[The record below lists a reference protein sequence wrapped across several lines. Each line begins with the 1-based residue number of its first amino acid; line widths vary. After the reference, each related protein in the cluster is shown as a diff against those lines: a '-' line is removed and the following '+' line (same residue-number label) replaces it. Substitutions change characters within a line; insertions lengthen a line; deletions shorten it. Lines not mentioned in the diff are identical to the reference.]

1 MLFKKNAFA
10 QLACIAALFAAMPAI
25 AQEADDKIPIY
36 RLDLLKRPD
45 IPTGEAAFVA
55 GKAGSVPH
63 RFFLENLYMLKPIS
77 VTVRAVNPGDVVT
90 AKITKWKF
98 DDVLREGDTADGK
111 QVLFKF
117 RTHGEFQI
125 SITAEKPDTPYKMVV
140 WVGPDIKPKSKR
152 LFVPKS
158 EFKDTSG
165 LPKWVW
171 WAGGGAAAVI
181 IALLAV
187 ILRRKRVS

>member
-1 MLFKKNAFA
+1 MHFNKIAFA
-10 QLACIAALFAAMPAI
+10 GLACLAALVAAAPAL
-25 AQEADDKIPIY
+25 AQEADKIPIY

-45 IPTGEAAFVA
+45 IPTGEAAFVS

-98 DDVLREGDTADGK
+98 DDVLREGNTADGK
-111 QVLFKF
+111 QVLLKF

-125 SITAEKPDTPYKMVV
+125 SITADKPDTPYKMVV
-140 WVGPDIKPKSKR
+140 WVGPDIKPKSKP

-158 EFKDTSG
+158 QFKDGSG
-165 LPKWVW
+165 IPMWVW

-187 ILRRKRVS
+187 ILRRKRAS

>member
-1 MLFKKNAFA
+1 MPIKKNAFA
-10 QLACIAALFAAMPAI
+10 WFACIVALFAALPAL

-55 GKAGSVPH
+55 GKAGSVPQ
-63 RFFLENLYMLKPIS
+63 RFFLENLYMLKPVS
-77 VTVRAVNPGDVVT
+77 VTVRAVNPGDVVNV
-90 AKITKWKF
+90 KITKWKF
-98 DDVLREGDTADGK
+98 TDVLREGNTAGGK
-111 QVLFKF
+111 QVVIKF

-125 SITAEKPDTPYKMVV
+125 SVTADKPDTPYKMVV
-140 WVGPDIKPKSKR
+140 WVGPDIKPKSKP

-158 EFKDTSG
+158 EFKGGGGVPT
-165 LPKWVW
+165 WVW

-181 IALLAV
+181 IALLV
-187 ILRRKRVS
+187 VLKRKRAS

>member
-1 MLFKKNAFA
+1 MFSMKTAFA
-10 QLACIAALFAAMPAI
+10 QLVCIAVLFSAMPAT

-36 RLDLLKRPD
+36 RLDLIKRPD

-98 DDVLREGDTADGK
+98 DDVLREGNTAGGE

-125 SITAEKPDTPYKMVV
+125 SITADKPDTPYKMVV
-140 WVGPDIKPKSKR
+140 WVGPDIKPKTKP

-158 EFKDTSG
+158 EFKDSSG

-187 ILRRKRVS
+187 TLRRKRAS

>member
-1 MLFKKNAFA
+1 MFSKKNVFA
-10 QLACIAALFAAMPAI
+10 PLACLALLFAALPAL
-25 AQEADDKIPIY
+25 AADEKIPIY

-98 DDVLREGDTADGK
+98 DDVLREGSTAGGK
-111 QVLFKF
+111 QVLLKF

-125 SITAEKPDTPYKMVV
+125 SVTADKPDTPYKMVV
-140 WVGPDIKPKSKR
+140 WVGPDIKPKSKP

-158 EFKDTSG
+158 EFDDGG

-171 WAGGGAAAVI
+171 WAGGGALVI
-181 IALLAV
+181 IIGLLAV
-187 ILRRKRVS
+187 ILRRKRAS

>member
-1 MLFKKNAFA
+1 MHFNKIAFA
-10 QLACIAALFAAMPAI
+10 GLACLAALCAAAPAL
-25 AQEADDKIPIY
+25 AQEADKIPIY

-45 IPTGEAAFVA
+45 IPTGEAAFVS

-98 DDVLREGDTADGK
+98 DDVLREGNTADGK
-111 QVLFKF
+111 QVLLKF

-125 SITAEKPDTPYKMVV
+125 SITADKPDTPYKMVV
-140 WVGPDIKPKSKR
+140 WVGPDIKPKSKP

-158 EFKDTSG
+158 QFKDGSG
-165 LPKWVW
+165 IPMWVW

-187 ILRRKRVS
+187 ILRRKRAS

>member
-1 MLFKKNAFA
+1 MFVKKNVFA
-10 QLACIAALFAAMPAI
+10 PLACIAALFAALPAI
-25 AQEADDKIPIY
+25 AQQADDKIPIY

-55 GKAGSVPH
+55 GKAGAKPH
-63 RFFLENLYMLKPIS
+63 RFFLENLYMLKPVS

-98 DDVLREGDTADGK
+98 DDVLREGNTADGK

-125 SITAEKPDTPYKMVV
+125 SVTADKPDTPYKMVV
-140 WVGPDIKPKSKR
+140 WVGPDIKPKSKP

-158 EFKDTSG
+158 EYKDGSG

-171 WAGGGAAAVI
+171 WAGGGAAVI
-181 IALLAV
+181 IIGLLAV
-187 ILRRKRVS
+187 ILRRKRAS

>member
-1 MLFKKNAFA
+1 MSAKKIGFA
-10 QLACIAALFAAMPAI
+10 QLACLAALFAAAPAT
-25 AQEADDKIPIY
+25 AQEADKIPIY

-98 DDVLREGDTADGK
+98 DDVLREGSTADGK

-125 SITAEKPDTPYKMVV
+125 SITAEKPETPYKMVV
-140 WVGPDIKPKSKR
+140 WVGPDIKPKSKP

-158 EFKDTSG
+158 QFKDGG
-165 LPKWVW
+165 LPQWVW
-171 WAGGGAAAVI
+171 WAGGGAAAII

-187 ILRRKRVS
+187 ILRRKHAS